1 MQAGAKILST
11 CDAAFAVWQ
20 GMSWTRGFSDNGECG
35 IMKLHESL
43 RKIIRQFGTNVLSGK
58 RLLFILSDYRAFE
71 EYPALKQ
78 VFEAIVSTGAGKEL
92 MRLSLDDDRA
102 GCISYAQNLK
112 KSLSEDRHFR
122 EDLAACAVDSILFAL
137 GLTDTVTEPS
147 DHGFDAVEHGSGAG
161 SRDAGART
169 ERFAEEN
176 RGRKQEERSRRGEGP
191 LPGAEEMPVRKPARP
206 QDTRGGNAL
215 SGGAARTAAVQQN
228 RAESPEGTAARR
240 PDPLRNTGSE
250 RSSGW
255 LKWIIAAVFL
265 AVVIAAADHSYQNA
279 QTGIEHPGPERSAS
293 PAGAGHEQGLRE
305 LEQGE
310 KSYYAKNYP
319 EAVKWFRKSAGQGNA
334 RAQNWLGEMYSWGLG
349 VSRNNAEAAEWYR
362 KSAEQ
367 GNADA
372 EITMGTLYEDGTGVR
387 RDYEEALKWFRRAAA
402 HGSRNAQ
409 AGIERVEK
417 LMSSTA
423 GINDTRGSG
432 GAGSSGTAVN
442 AGQAAKPAGQYEF
455 DQGLKYVYGFGV
467 SLNYKKALKWFR
479 KSAEQGNPSG
489 QNWLGV
495 MYDSGYG
502 VRRDYAE
509 AVKWYRKSAEQG
521 NLYGQ
526 RDLGRMYE
534 LGHGITRDY
543 SEALNWYRKS
553 AAQGTPGIQQD
564 IERVEKLISAGQ

>member
-409 AGIERVEK
+409 AGIDRVEK
-417 LMSSTA
+417 RISALAAA
-423 GINDTRGSG
+423 GGIRKKQGSAAAGDDPGAVSMLGRKVYLRG
-432 GAGSSGTAVN
+432 
-442 AGQAAKPAGQYEF
+442 EF
-455 DQGLKYVYGFGV
+455 DDCPWDKLYDRCLIRRVGDRVYMATAYMRVDWAPYKFRFGD
-467 SLNYKKALKWFR
+467 AKWIYSF
-479 KSAEQGNPSG
+479 
-489 QNWLGV
+489 
-495 MYDSGYG
+495 GYAPESRPG
-502 VRRDYAE
+502 IYDYA
-509 AVKWYRKSAEQG
+509 R
-521 NLYGQ
+521 
-526 RDLGRMYE
+526 
-534 LGHGITRDY
+534 
-543 SEALNWYRKS
+543 
-553 AAQGTPGIQQD
+553 GTPVKMNPKAVFEEIKVTPPHDGKYD
-564 IERVEKLISAGQ
+564 FYLDFSGDVPVTYVMEHR